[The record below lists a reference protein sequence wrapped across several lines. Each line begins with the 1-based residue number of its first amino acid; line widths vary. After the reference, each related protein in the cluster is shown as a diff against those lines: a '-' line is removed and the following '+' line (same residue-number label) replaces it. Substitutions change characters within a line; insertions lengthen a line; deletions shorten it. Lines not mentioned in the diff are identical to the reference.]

1 MEFESPLGR
10 CGVTAPA
17 PLAAG
22 VHDAVQAVPG
32 AAQITEAVVAAARC
46 DPAPKLRA
54 QATELVG
61 RLRLLCAGAKV
72 ARNAISELL
81 PELVSEKPSSFRL
94 STGSMDREILATPLP
109 GPYRPG

>member
-1 MEFESPLGR
+1 
-10 CGVTAPA
+10 
-17 PLAAG
+17 

-61 RLRLLCAGAKV
+61 RLRLLCAGAEV
-72 ARNAISELL
+72 ARNAISKLL
-81 PELVSEKPSSFRL
+81 PEKPTSFHCRQAQWMER
-94 STGSMDREILATPLP
+94 SWPLHSQDP
-109 GPYRPG
+109 F